1 MSARIYILRFPK
13 DTSDK
18 PFIYELVKKFD
29 VESNILKADI
39 LPHREGMMVLELRGT
54 KVNIKS
60 GLDYL
65 KGFGVQ
71 VERLAAEAKRDENT
85 CFQCGACTGVCPSG
99 ALYVRRSDM
108 AVLFDPEKCTGCTLC
123 VTVCPVRAM
132 DISVSKKKHTG
143 KSKEISSTTC

>member
-54 KVNIKS
+54 NTNIKD

-65 KGFGVQ
+65 KGYGVQ
-71 VERLAAEAKRDENT
+71 VERLAAEAKRDESK

-123 VTVCPVRAM
+123 VTLCPVRAM
-132 DISVSKKKHTG
+132 DISVSKKNRSEK
-143 KSKEISSTTC
+143 KKEISSTTC

>member
-1 MSARIYILRFPK
+1 MSACIYILRFPK

-18 PFIYELVKKFD
+18 PFIYELVKKYD

-54 KVNIKS
+54 KANIRD

-71 VERLAAEAKRDENT
+71 VERLAAEAKRDET
-85 CFQCGACTGVCPSG
+85 KCFQCGSCTGVCPSG

-123 VTVCPVRAM
+123 VTLCPVRAM
-132 DISVSKKKHTG
+132 DISVSKKNHAK
-143 KSKEISSTTC
+143 KKKVISSTTC

>member
-54 KVNIKS
+54 NTNIKD

-71 VERLAAEAKRDENT
+71 VERLAAEANRDESK

-123 VTVCPVRAM
+123 VTLCPVRAM
-132 DISVSKKKHTG
+132 DISVSKKNRAK
-143 KSKEISSTTC
+143 KEKEISSTTC

>member
-54 KVNIKS
+54 NPNIKD

-65 KGFGVQ
+65 KGYGVQ
-71 VERLAAEAKRDENT
+71 VERLAAEAKRDESK

-123 VTVCPVRAM
+123 VTLCPVRAM
-132 DISVSKKKHTG
+132 DISVSKKNRSEK
-143 KSKEISSTTC
+143 KKEISSTTC